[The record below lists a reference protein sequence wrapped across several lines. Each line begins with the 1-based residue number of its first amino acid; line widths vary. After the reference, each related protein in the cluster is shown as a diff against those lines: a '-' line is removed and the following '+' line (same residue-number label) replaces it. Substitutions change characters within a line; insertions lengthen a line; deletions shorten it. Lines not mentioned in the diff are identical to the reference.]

1 MRIDRVAVLVAASVL
16 LLPVATAGL
25 DYCEAMKPLPCL
37 PTPNT
42 WLNNTC
48 GDAAFVQGYVLTSVR
63 ILLIATGVGCGIDV
77 ALP

>member
-1 MRIDRVAVLVAASVL
+1 MRPARIAVLVAASVL
-16 LLPVATAGL
+16 LLPVAKAGL
-25 DYCEAMKPLPCL
+25 DYCEAMRPLPCA

-48 GDAAFVQGYVLTSVR
+48 GDAAFLQGYVLTSVR
-63 ILLIATGVGCGIDV
+63 ILLIATGVGCGLDV